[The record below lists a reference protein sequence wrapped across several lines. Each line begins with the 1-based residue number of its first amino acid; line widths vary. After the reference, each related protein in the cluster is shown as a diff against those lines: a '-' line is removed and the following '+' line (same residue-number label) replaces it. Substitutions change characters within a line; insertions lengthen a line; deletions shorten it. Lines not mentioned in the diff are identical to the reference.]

1 MLEHAIWLD
10 LVKRC
15 LEEAFFFQL
24 IVVIIVEST
33 ELLSLVVQELEVGGA
48 LVLDILRLV
57 RLVVPICL
65 LLPFLV
71 LFLFEFGG
79 VIEVVFLLGFFTVY
93 FTLAELGKGTC
104 AYLLFS
110 AAGSVWNRRVT
121 PCNRRGQPC
130 CTLMGTS

>member
-15 LEEAFFFQL
+15 FEEAFLFQL
-24 IVVIIVEST
+24 IVVIIIVEST
-33 ELLSLVVQELEVGGA
+33 ELLSLFVQELEVGGA

-57 RLVVPICL
+57 RLVVPVCL

-71 LFLFEFGG
+71 LFLFEFSG
-79 VIEVVFLLGFFTVY
+79 VIEVVFLLGFLTVY
-93 FTLAELGKGTC
+93 VALVKIGRGRW

-110 AAGSVWNRRVT
+110 AAGSV
-121 PCNRRGQPC
+121 
-130 CTLMGTS
+130 